1 MKSVVLSLLL
11 VSFLLPAAYAE
22 GIAVGYVDMR
32 KVLTENKTGQR
43 VKGELEKTV
52 KARKEALA
60 KEEEKLKALQAAY
73 EKDKLL
79 LSESQRQEK
88 QKDFEQKLKAYQ
100 KSAATAQREIT
111 DKESAYAKQAIPEI
125 RQIIGQLAKE
135 EKLTFVFEK
144 NEIPALYAI
153 DGPDLTDKVLARFNK
168 TQK

>member
-1 MKSVVLSLLL
+1 MKFSVLSLLL
-11 VSFLLPAAYAE
+11 LSFLLPAAHADA
-22 GIAVGYVDMR
+22 IAVGYVDMR
-32 KVLTENKTGQR
+32 KVLTQNKTGQR

-52 KARKEALA
+52 KVSKEALA

-88 QKDFEQKLKAYQ
+88 ERDFQEKLKAYQ

-111 DKESAYAKQAIPEI
+111 EKESAYAKKAIPEI
-125 RQIIGQLAKE
+125 RQIIRELAKE

-144 NEIPALYAI
+144 NEVPALYAI

-168 TQK
+168 AQK